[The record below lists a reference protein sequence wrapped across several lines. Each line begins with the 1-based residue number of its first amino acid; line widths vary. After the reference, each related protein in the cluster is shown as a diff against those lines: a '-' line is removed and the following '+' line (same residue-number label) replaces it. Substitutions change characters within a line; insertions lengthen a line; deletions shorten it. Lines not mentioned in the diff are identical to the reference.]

1 LVSAGTCVKNGGTLA
16 VAADL
21 TNCTVTANASN
32 QLFASI
38 KPNAA
43 GTALVI
49 TGYDDSGSSANW
61 KITVTV
67 VAAGS
72 SGTFSAADSNI
83 ALTAGGGAPSTAN
96 VDTVGANIA
105 ENAACVELYYSL
117 NDALTLPLT
126 GASVIAKSSN
136 SGMALTIGGTT
147 GTLPVVSGTYS
158 SATYISACQ
167 NATNANVPLSGTLTL
182 TVNGVDVATRSIAIV
197 GKLVSITVV
206 EGATAVRGDDGTTD
220 SYYGVYNVAGHATD
234 RYVGAWY
241 PSHTYTGKDAA
252 GNLVPVTGAI
262 VSTTLNAQVTALG
275 DNGVADPRNADA
287 DLRTGGLTF
296 ACADSTGS
304 NSAVKIKATAA
315 DTTTVYSNAF
325 NVSCAGDP
333 VNYKAS
339 FDKSTYNTGDVM
351 TVTVT
356 FTDKTGA
363 AANDYALISK
373 ASYVGTIAS
382 GAISSTVTGP
392 SSAAAGETATAGKAT
407 YKYIVG
413 QTAGTYSVAVDFPN
427 VNNTTYSQAALTYPV
442 TVKSSSTT
450 VTNAEVLAAVVQL
463 IASINKQI
471 AALQKALNK
480 KK

>member
-1 LVSAGTCVKNGGTLA
+1 
-16 VAADL
+16 
-21 TNCTVTANASN
+21 
-32 QLFASI
+32 
-38 KPNAA
+38 
-43 GTALVI
+43 
-49 TGYDDSGSSANW
+49 
-61 KITVTV
+61 
-67 VAAGS
+67 
-72 SGTFSAADSNI
+72 
-83 ALTAGGGAPSTAN
+83 
-96 VDTVGANIA
+96 
-105 ENAACVELYYSL
+105 
-117 NDALTLPLT
+117 
-126 GASVIAKSSN
+126 
-136 SGMALTIGGTT
+136 
-147 GTLPVVSGTYS
+147 
-158 SATYISACQ
+158 
-167 NATNANVPLSGTLTL
+167 
-182 TVNGVDVATRSIAIV
+182 
-197 GKLVSITVV
+197 LVSITVV

-220 SYYGVYNVAGHATD
+220 SYYGNYAT
-234 RYVGAWY
+234 RSSGTWY
-241 PSHTYTGKDAA
+241 PSHSYTGKDAA

-325 NVSCAGDP
+325 KVSCAGDP

-382 GAISSTVTGP
+382 GAITSTVAGP

-442 TVKSSSTT
+442 TVQNPGADITD
-450 VTNAEVLAAVVQL
+450 AEVLSALVKL
-463 IASINKQI
+463 IATINKQI
-471 AALQKALNK
+471 AALQKALTK